1 MKNTAVITGA
11 SGGLGREFARLF
23 AKDGYNLILAARNGE
38 KLQKLKEETEK
49 EYGVTAEIFICDL
62 SETEAPEKL
71 FAFCEEKQ
79 AEIAAL
85 VNNAGFGDFGEFY
98 RSDLTKQTEMVQVN
112 DMALM
117 RLTRL
122 ILPQMIARKSG
133 KILNVASVAAFAPGP
148 LMSVYYATKA
158 FVLSFTE
165 ALAVETKPYNVSITA
180 LCPGPTK
187 TGFESAAALEKSG
200 LFKNLKNA
208 DAAKTAA
215 FGYKKMNKGKVI
227 AVHGAGNR
235 FLVRMMKFAPRAL
248 VRKCVYKIQ
257 KEKQS

>member
-23 AKDGYNLILAARNGE
+23 AKDCYNLILAARNGE

-71 FAFCEEKQ
+71 FAFCKEKQ

-122 ILPQMIARKSG
+122 IL
-133 KILNVASVAAFAPGP
+133 NVASVAAFAPGP

-165 ALAVETKPYNVSITA
+165 ALAVETKPYNVSVTA

>member
-1 MKNTAVITGA
+1 M
-11 SGGLGREFARLF
+11 
-23 AKDGYNLILAARNGE
+23 
-38 KLQKLKEETEK
+38 
-49 EYGVTAEIFICDL
+49 
-62 SETEAPEKL
+62 
-71 FAFCEEKQ
+71 
-79 AEIAAL
+79 
-85 VNNAGFGDFGEFY
+85 NNAGFGDFGEFY

-180 LCPGPTK
+180 LCPGPT
-187 TGFESAAALEKSG
+187 
-200 LFKNLKNA
+200 
-208 DAAKTAA
+208 
-215 FGYKKMNKGKVI
+215 
-227 AVHGAGNR
+227 
-235 FLVRMMKFAPRAL
+235 
-248 VRKCVYKIQ
+248 
-257 KEKQS
+257 

>member
-23 AKDGYNLILAARNGE
+23 AKDCYNLILAARNGE

-71 FAFCEEKQ
+71 FAFCKEKQ

-98 RSDLTKQTEMVQVN
+98 RSDL
-112 DMALM
+112 MALM